1 MSEKENE
8 KCCNSDEIRIYRMAD
23 VIQSTVILKS
33 FSNKMF
39 HTGLVA
45 LRKTRNTNINILLCC
60 LSS

>member
-8 KCCNSDEIRIYRMAD
+8 KCNSDEE
-23 VIQSTVILKS
+23 IQRTVTLKS
-33 FSNKMF
+33 LSNKMF

-45 LRKTRNTNINILLCC
+45 LRKTRNTNINILLCS